1 MPDDTRAGAAL
12 HTFIGDLRAAFE
24 RAGPPTFARLET
36 LSERC
41 REPGP
46 TARPRESGGPR
57 DAGAPGGPR
66 ETGAPGGQRVRVL
79 PHSTTHDI
87 LAGKRGRLPPWPWVS
102 SFLHV
107 LRIAAW
113 ENGLDPE
120 EIGSTRDWHAR
131 YLAARSAILDAQRPP
146 LAAPVPVL
154 VPLAEA
160 RPAAYDAAY
169 DAVPEPP
176 DEEPEP
182 PSLTPP
188 AGHTTMMR
196 RYADAYGRT
205 GMRLLRHAEAD
216 DGQDRGV
223 PAYRLATLLACDNRP
238 HEALYW
244 LQRAARVGHRLA
256 RRLAVE
262 WDPHTDPWPPHY
274 WKRGDA
280 AFEVGMDYEANGYP
294 HAAAVF
300 FERAADNGVQEAAYR
315 SGLHRMQYGQTW
327 EAMLLFNRAADAG
340 HRPAQRELDGL
351 LPRYHGE
358 SQEGF
363 SPYGPY

>member
-24 RAGPPTFARLET
+24 LAGPPTFARLET
-36 LSERC
+36 LSEHC
-41 REPGP
+41 RDPGP
-46 TARPRESGGPR
+46 TARPRDTGPR
-57 DAGAPGGPR
+57 DTGPR
-66 ETGAPGGQRVRVL
+66 DMGPRDTGPPGGQRVRVL

-87 LAGKRGRLPPWPWVS
+87 LSGKRDKLPPWPWVS

-107 LRIAAW
+107 LRIAAR

-131 YLAARSAILDAQRPP
+131 YLAARTAILDAQRPP
-146 LAAPVPVL
+146 LAAPVPDP
-154 VPLAEA
+154 VPDAGPG
-160 RPAAYDAAY
+160 PAAG
-169 DAVPEPP
+169 DAVPQPP
-176 DEEPEP
+176 NEEPEP
-182 PSLTPP
+182 PSITPP
-188 AGHTTMMR
+188 FGATTMTR

-216 DGQDRGV
+216 DGQDHGV

-262 WDPHTDPWPPHY
+262 WDPRTDPWPPHY
-274 WKRGDA
+274 WKRGEA
-280 AFEVGMDYEANGYP
+280 AFEIGMDYEANGYP

-300 FERAADNGVQEAAYR
+300 FERAADNGVHEAAYR

-340 HRPAQRELDGL
+340 YRPAQRELDGL

-358 SQEGF
+358 TQQGITPF
-363 SPYGPY
+363 GTY